1 MKDKTRS
8 TKLIHGVYSAE
19 SEQLLA
25 KGEDFFFHL
34 RLCQGF
40 DSVLEYNKR
49 RTSYDGCYCWNLQI
63 IEESTQVSQMHC
75 RHEIGHITND
85 LHAFMDLD
93 WDYLQ
98 TKWA

>member
-1 MKDKTRS
+1 MVCTVQSRS
-8 TKLIHGVYSAE
+8 NFLQRVRT
-19 SEQLLA
+19 
-25 KGEDFFFHL
+25 FFFTYDYVKASTL
-34 RLCQGF
+34 
-40 DSVLEYNKR
+40 YWNIR
-49 RTSYDGCYCWNLQI
+49 RTRYDGCYCWNLQI